1 MSNGFFRFRNFVVNQ
16 DRCAMKVGTDGTLL
30 GAWAS
35 GGRRILDVGTG
46 TGLVALMMAQRF
58 PGASVVGIDIEPSA
72 CGQAR
77 ENVAAS
83 PFSGRVSVE
92 NVAVQDY
99 RGGRFDAVVC
109 NPPFFVGSLG
119 CPDGRRHI
127 ARHASSLP
135 FVDLFAA
142 VGRLI
147 EPSGVFSAVVPVE
160 VLSEFDGC
168 AAVAGFR
175 CVRRCMVRTVPK
187 KPPRRCL
194 LAYSLGGVA
203 ELEVAEKCIEDGAHG
218 RSAWYSA
225 LTEDFYLW

>member
-1 MSNGFFRFRNFVVNQ
+1 MSNSFFRFKKFVVNQ

-58 PGASVVGIDIEPSA
+58 PESSVVAVDIEPSA
-72 CGQAR
+72 CEQAR
-77 ENVAAS
+77 ENVLAS
-83 PFSGRVSVE
+83 PFAGRVRVE
-92 NVAVQDY
+92 NVAVQDFS
-99 RGGRFDAVVC
+99 GGKFDAVVC

-135 FVDLFAA
+135 FADLFSA
-142 VGRLI
+142 VARVL
-147 EPSGVFSAVVPVE
+147 ECDGVFSAVIPVE
-160 VLSEFDGC
+160 VLPEFDGC

-175 CVRRCMVRTVPK
+175 CVRRCMVKTVPRK
-187 KPPRRCL
+187 EPRRCL
-194 LAYSLGGVA
+194 LAYSRGVGFVFESA
-203 ELEVAEKCIEDGAHG
+203 EECIEDGEHR
-218 RSAWYSA
+218 RSAWYSS